1 MSMILNINLEFKCG
15 MFRQTSGIVFSC
27 EERGTCGDIFSG
39 VIKLFQEITIL
50 NFSTGFSWRFIKFP
64 DF

>member
-1 MSMILNINLEFKCG
+1 